1 MIRCSNF
8 DVLPWFKRACFSW
21 GLLAIA
27 AVAAPAEA
35 IPLSPGDRVE
45 VSIPDDVYFTRVY
58 EVNQDGDLEIP
69 YLGRVGVVGLEL
81 EQAEQRL
88 ASALVGDQFFPPQE
102 LRLTMQVVEWA
113 QVYVSVS
120 GEVFQPGRVLV
131 NRLYDPAEQSEAFEV
146 TNQQVTGRYR
156 PERYLSNALRAAAGV
171 LPTADIENVV
181 WIRGDR
187 EQVLDMS
194 GLLTGEPV
202 EDVPL
207 IAGDRVIVPS
217 TGELQPELMRPS
229 PITPAG
235 IKVFISNLTVPSA
248 GNAGSGVNNQ
258 LEGLSFPYG
267 ARFSQAVIA
276 ANCAGGTQATN
287 ANRYAALVDVDRIE
301 GTTVVLDRSIESILR
316 DPLADG
322 GNPFLMPGNGVVC
335 YDSTVTNVRDVS
347 RSIRDILNPL
357 SVLGEILDLIF

>member
-1 MIRCSNF
+1 MSPLSSRSSG
-8 DVLPWFKRACFSW
+8 SW
-21 GLLAIA
+21 QSICRLSLGIFLAAIA
-27 AVAAPAEA
+27 APAQA
-35 IPLSPGDRVE
+35 IPLSPGDRIE
-45 VSIPDDVYFTRVY
+45 VSIPDDTYFTRVY
-58 EVNQDGDLEIP
+58 EVNQDGNLEVP
-69 YLGRVGVVGLEL
+69 YLGRVAVMGLEP

-88 ASALVGDQFFPPQE
+88 ATALIEDQFFPPGE
-102 LRLTMQVVEWA
+102 LQLTMQVVAWS

-131 NRLYDPAEQSEAFEV
+131 NRLFDPAEQTEAIQAE
-146 TNQQVTGRYR
+146 NLQVPGRYR

-171 LPTADIENVV
+171 LPTADIENVI
-181 WIRGDR
+181 WIRGDEER
-187 EQVLDMS
+187 VLDMS
-194 GLLTGEPV
+194 GLLSGEPV
-202 EDVPL
+202 ADVPV
-207 IAGDRVIVPS
+207 IAGDRIIVPS
-217 TGELQPELMRPS
+217 VGEIQPELMRPS

-235 IKVFISNLTVPSA
+235 IKVFISNLTVPSS

-276 ANCAGGTQATN
+276 GNCAGGTQATN
-287 ANRYAALVDVDRIE
+287 ASRHAALVDVDRE
-301 GTTVVLDRSIESILR
+301 AGTTVVIDRPIESILR

-347 RSIRDILNPL
+347 RTIGDILNPITL
-357 SVLGEILDLIF
+357 IGEILDFIF